1 MQWDWAACIRLLEAG
16 HDMKRM
22 FNILLWCLA
31 TLTLCFQA
39 AQAQGPG
46 SWKIG
51 HVRSAGSVVDQDV
64 ARFIEDVTAATDGAI
79 DFTVYPGNRLG
90 DYSVVQERVSFGE
103 VQMYVGP
110 FGTAVDKKLALSFTP
125 FLVKDWQEAK
135 RVYSSSSPLRRH
147 MDGYLKAQNIK
158 ILAGYPVYFGGVG
171 LTEKPKAP
179 ADPNI
184 AKNMIIRVPPMRCFE
199 LTARELGYTPY
210 PITWMYAK
218 MGLKTGM
225 VSGMI
230 GGGAEGYAGLPALR
244 YYLPIKDH
252 FEYWYIYVNLDAW
265 QSLSAAHQQVL
276 GRATAA
282 MEQRRW
288 AVAEELEMQSIT
300 ALDRAGL
307 EILAISPETYSTMQK
322 KIKDTVYPVLEK
334 DIGPAFSEVVRY
346 AEKR

>member
-1 MQWDWAACIRLLEAG
+1 
-16 HDMKRM
+16 MKRM
-22 FNILLWCLA
+22 FNILLWYLA
-31 TLTLCFQA
+31 TLCICFHF
-39 AQAQGPG
+39 AQAQTSGP
-46 SWKIG
+46 WKIG
-51 HVRSAGSVVDQDV
+51 HVRSAGSVVDKDM
-64 ARFIEDVTAATDGAI
+64 AMFIEDVTAATDGAI
-79 DFTVYPGNRLG
+79 DFKVYPGNRLG

-135 RVYSSSSPLRRH
+135 KVYSASSPLRKH
-147 MDGYLKAQNIK
+147 MDGYLEEQNIK

-179 ADPNI
+179 DDPNV

-230 GGGAEGYAGLPALR
+230 GGGAEGYAGLPNMR

-252 FEYWYIYVNLDAW
+252 FEYWYIYMNLDVW
-265 QSLSAAHQQVL
+265 KSLSTEHQQVL
-276 GRATAA
+276 GRAATA
-282 MEQRRW
+282 MEQRRY
-288 AVAEELEMQSIT
+288 AVAEEHEKQSIK
-300 ALDRAGL
+300 ALGRKGVEVL
-307 EILAISPETYSTMQK
+307 SISPEAYNAMQK
-322 KIKDTVYPVLEK
+322 KIKDNVYPVLEQE
-334 DIGPAFSEVVRY
+334 IGPAFTEVVFH
-346 AEKR
+346 AEER